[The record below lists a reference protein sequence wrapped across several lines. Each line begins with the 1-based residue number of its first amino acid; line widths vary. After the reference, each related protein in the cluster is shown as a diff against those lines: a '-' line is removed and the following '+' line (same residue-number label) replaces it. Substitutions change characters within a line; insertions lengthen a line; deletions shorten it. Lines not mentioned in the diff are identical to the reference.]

1 MLLDIPKMTYK
12 KGTKKYSQNGL
23 IIKDGGSMSFYD
35 IKTPLMLIFLLYPY
49 YLLLSLFQFF

>member
-1 MLLDIPKMTYK
+1 MTYK